1 MTTAPHPTK
10 LPSHPSP
17 WVTLAFAYVY
27 VAWGATYLGIHFA
40 LESMP
45 PFLLTSC
52 RFILAGSLLM
62 GLLWIFHSKDFHWG
76 NLLEWRDAGVVGS
89 MLLIGGNGSMVWAQ
103 QYVPSSI
110 AALIFGS
117 TPLCIIL
124 MEWLRPNGTAPSV
137 RTCVG
142 LVFGFAGLCIL
153 IQPSA
158 ETPDNR
164 METLGKLAL
173 LFAACSWS
181 AGAIYSRHVHAKGS
195 PLLPMARQMIVAGL
209 ALLVI
214 SWLHHDWDTFSF
226 GKVTLTSWLGF
237 TYLVVFGSL
246 IGFTAY
252 VWLMR
257 VSTPAHVSTISY
269 VNLVVAVLLG
279 WTIGRE
285 PMTLRILIGAGVIVC
300 SVVLV
305 LKKKSARATVNT
317 TPTEG

>member
-1 MTTAPHPTK
+1 MTTSPHPSK
-10 LPSHPSP
+10 LSTHLSP
-17 WVTLAFAYVY
+17 WIPAAFAYVY
-27 VAWGATYLGIHFA
+27 FAWGATYMGVHFA

-45 PFLLTSC
+45 PFLLTGC
-52 RFILAGSLLM
+52 RFVLAGSLLM
-62 GLLWIFHSKDFHWG
+62 ALLWIFHSKNFHWG
-76 NLLEWRDAGVVGS
+76 DLREWRDAGVVGT

-117 TPLCIIL
+117 MPLCIIL
-124 MEWLRPNGTAPSV
+124 MEWVRPNGTAPSV
-137 RTCVG
+137 RTCIG
-142 LVFGFAGLCIL
+142 LALGFIGLCIL

-158 ETPDNR
+158 GTPDSHT
-164 METLGKLAL
+164 ETLGKLAL
-173 LFAACSWS
+173 VFAACSWS

-195 PLLPMARQMIVAGL
+195 PMLPMARQMIVAGI

-214 SWLHHDWDTFSF
+214 SWAHRDWDHFSF
-226 GKVTLTSWLGF
+226 GQVTLTSWVGF
-237 TYLVVFGSL
+237 FYLVVFGSL

-257 VSTPAHVSTISY
+257 VSTPAKVSTISY

-285 PMTLRILIGAGVIVC
+285 PMTLRIFIGAGIIVC
-300 SVVLV
+300 AVVLV

-317 TPTEG
+317 APTEG